1 MNTRRIAL
9 ILSYDGTDFRG
20 FQVQPE
26 TRTVQGVVE
35 AGLARLLEEP
45 LRVHC
50 AGRTDTGVHASGQVV
65 TFDTTSHGIPAE
77 KIAIALNSRLPSDVS
92 AHGSRHV
99 ADDFHARYSA
109 VQRTYRYWIYAA
121 DVRDPL
127 IDRYAARVRRL
138 PSLARLIAYSAELL
152 GTHDF
157 TTFASARDKSGT
169 RVRKIDQASWHSRH
183 GMLVFEISAR
193 SFMWHMVRSIVGM
206 LLALDAMDAP
216 AERMRE
222 MIEAGDRSLAA
233 TTAAARGLHFYR
245 VRYPADARFPGPP
258 VAEYD
263 IGVSRPSAGEGRT
276 GMNRKPASEGSTSV
290 NKRSAGERATPAD
303 NTEERI

>member
-9 ILSYDGTDFRG
+9 TLSYDGTDFRG
-20 FQVQPE
+20 FQVQPD

-35 AGLARLLEEP
+35 AGLERLLEEP
-45 LRVHC
+45 LRGHC
-50 AGRTDTGVHASGQVV
+50 AGRTDTGVHASGQVI

-92 AHGSRHV
+92 AAGSRRV
-99 ADDFHARYSA
+99 DDDFHARYSA
-109 VQRTYRYWIYAA
+109 LQRTYRYWIYAG
-121 DVRDPL
+121 DVRNPMV
-127 IDRYAARVRRL
+127 DRYAVRVRRL
-138 PSLARLIAYSAELL
+138 PSLARLNACSAALV

-169 RVRKIDQASWHSRH
+169 RIRRIDQASWHIRS

-193 SFMWHMVRSIVGM
+193 SFMWHMVRSIVGT
-206 LLALDAMDAP
+206 LLALDAMGAP

-233 TTAAARGLHFYR
+233 TTAPARGLHFHR
-245 VRYPADARFPGPP
+245 VRYPPACRFPGPP
-258 VAEYD
+258 AAEED
-263 IGVSRPSAGEGRT
+263 SAVNGASPAENDSAANRPAAAGEHT
-276 GMNRKPASEGSTSV
+276 ALNDKE
-290 NKRSAGERATPAD
+290 ERA
-303 NTEERI
+303 